1 MEPNFRLDGRVT
13 LMTGATGGI
22 GRDSCLALAA
32 MGSDMGIL
40 HLGDHENAKQLAD
53 EIGQLGRRAFVIEQ
67 DLERTDELHGVV
79 ERFVAE
85 AGRIDVL
92 VNCAGVADVIKYKD
106 VTPALMERTYRINT
120 MASFFLAQK
129 AAEFMI
135 RQGDEGRIINVTS
148 TNALV
153 AEANLAPYNTSK
165 GGVELMTQSLAIEL
179 APHRITVN
187 NVAPGLVKTEIVQLT
202 DSFWEEARRAIPLGR
217 AAEANEIGAAICF
230 IASPAASYI
239 TGQHIVVDGGLIIE
253 QFPGLRDQADE
264 MPPEDRSG
272 RY

>member
-1 MEPNFRLDGRVT
+1 MEPNFRLDGKVT

-22 GRDSCLALAA
+22 GHDSCLAMAA

-40 HLGDHENAKQLAD
+40 YLGDHANAEKLAG
-53 EIGQLGRRAFVIEQ
+53 EIRELGRKAYIIEH

-92 VNCAGVADVIKYKD
+92 VNCAGVADVIKYDD

-120 MASFFLAQK
+120 MASFFLAQR
-129 AAEFMI
+129 AADFMI
-135 RQGDEGRIINVTS
+135 QQGDGGRVINVTS

-187 NVAPGLVKTEIVQLT
+187 NVAPGLVVTEIVQLT
-202 DSFWEEARRAIPLGR
+202 DSFWDEARRAIPLGR
-217 AAEANEIGAAICF
+217 AGEAKEIGAAICF

-253 QFPGLRDQADE
+253 QFPGLRDQADA
-264 MPPEDRSG
+264 MAPEDQSV